1 MAKKKRIF
9 AWSPLRNL
17 MKTAGAEIVS
27 REAVELLLNFLEK
40 RAKELTATALVFAK
54 HSKRKKISAGDLG
67 LAIENL

>member
-17 MKTAGAEIVS
+17 MKTAGAQIVS

-40 RAKELTATALVFAK
+40 RAKELTVTALVFAK